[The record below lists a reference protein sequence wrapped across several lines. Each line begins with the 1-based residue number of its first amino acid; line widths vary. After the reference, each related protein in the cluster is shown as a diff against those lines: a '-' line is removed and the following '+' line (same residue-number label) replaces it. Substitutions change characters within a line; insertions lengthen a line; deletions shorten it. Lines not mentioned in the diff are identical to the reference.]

1 MRSDIPIITYITSKH
16 QEDQPLIKK
25 HFKVFN
31 EFTEYKSMEETDR
44 RQYPRV
50 DVYSSI
56 SYVCIDIDGNLIDQ
70 NMGVALNLS
79 QSGILLETGRPIESN
94 IVSLMFVDLE
104 ETLAEIS
111 GEVAYSKQ
119 KKSGMYFNGIHFKGN
134 HEENIQFA
142 EKLIRAYHYRKSDF
156 VLVVGVNA

>member
-1 MRSDIPIITYITSKH
+1 
-16 QEDQPLIKK
+16 
-25 HFKVFN
+25 
-31 EFTEYKSMEETDR
+31 MEEADR

-56 SYVCIDIDGNLIDQ
+56 SYVCIDIGGNLIDQ

-79 QSGILLETGRPIESN
+79 QSGILLETGRPIESD
-94 IVSLMFVDLE
+94 IVALMFVDLE
-104 ETLAEIS
+104 ENLAEIR
-111 GEVAYSKQ
+111 GQVAYSKQ
-119 KKSGMYFNGIHFKGN
+119 KESGMYFNGIHFMGG

>member
-1 MRSDIPIITYITSKH
+1 
-16 QEDQPLIKK
+16 
-25 HFKVFN
+25 
-31 EFTEYKSMEETDR
+31 MEKPDR
-44 RQYPRV
+44 RKYPRV

-56 SYVCIDIDGNLIDQ
+56 SYVCIDVDGKLIDQ

-104 ETLAEIS
+104 EKLVEIR
-111 GEVAYSKQ
+111 GEVAYSEQ
-119 KKSGMYFNGIHFKGN
+119 KESGMYFNGIRFKGN

-142 EKLIRAYHYRKSDF
+142 EKLVRAYHYRKSDF

>member
-1 MRSDIPIITYITSKH
+1 
-16 QEDQPLIKK
+16 
-25 HFKVFN
+25 
-31 EFTEYKSMEETDR
+31 MEKTDR
-44 RQYPRV
+44 RKYPRV

-56 SYVCIDIDGNLIDQ
+56 SYVCIDIDGKLIDQ
-70 NMGVALNLS
+70 NMGVALNIS

-94 IVSLMFVDLE
+94 IISLMFVDLE
-104 ETLAEIS
+104 ENLAEIG

-119 KKSGMYFNGIHFKGN
+119 NESGMYFNGIHFSGN
-134 HEENIQFA
+134 HNENIKFV

>member
-1 MRSDIPIITYITSKH
+1 
-16 QEDQPLIKK
+16 
-25 HFKVFN
+25 
-31 EFTEYKSMEETDR
+31 MEKPDR
-44 RQYPRV
+44 RKYPRV

-56 SYVCIDIDGNLIDQ
+56 SYVCIDIDGKLIDQ
-70 NMGVALNLS
+70 NMGVALNIS

-104 ETLAEIS
+104 EKLAEIR

-119 KKSGMYFNGIHFKGN
+119 KESGMYFNGIHFKGN

-142 EKLIRAYHYRKSDF
+142 ERLVRAYHYRKSDF